1 MVANARKE
9 REVVEKQRDQYR
21 AQLNDTQVLL
31 ASHQEQLAEL
41 KNVMQNMSSEEPE
54 IATNGS
60 TAPSTPAIGIQPDVS
75 KLFDA
80 LHLSPRIDDIPP
92 APPTSFAQLLSPV
105 LRTDLQTYEDFRSLL
120 TIPRKSSTPS
130 SRVNSGSYSGI
141 SVLGMVNNAH
151 RHSSAGQDG
160 HIPSNSSQTS
170 LSAAAAEPSGLPGS
184 LASPSVP
191 LKETRFY
198 KRALTEDI
206 EPTLRLDTAP
216 GLSWLN
222 RRAVIN
228 SMSEGSLVVE
238 PMPAST
244 RTSINPFS
252 CSLCGEN
259 RKGEEFART
268 HRFRVSEADNAQRY
282 PLCNYCLNRVR
293 ATCDYLGFLR
303 MVKDGHWRTDGV
315 EAEKLAWEES
325 VRLRERM
332 FWARIG
338 GGVVP
343 AFVKT
348 GDSPRTSSEE
358 PKPTTNGTPFSAPP
372 MLNGI
377 KEDSRTPS
385 KPSEPPTS
393 APSIKAPEEPFQ
405 PSPLSRQQSGGSGT
419 GISVISRKVR
429 RDDDWLTAKNSAIF
443 DDVKAMPP
451 PPLSKG
457 KRGSDASAQQL
468 QNDLRSTLKPVKKRE
483 GSPLAEKD
491 GVSSESKAGPEKGEK
506 NGEGRGLSITIP
518 GSFAF

>member
-21 AQLNDTQVLL
+21 AQLSDAQVLL

-41 KNVMQNMSSEEPE
+41 KNVMQNMSSEEPD

-60 TAPSTPAIGIQPDVS
+60 TAPSTPAIGTHPDVS
-75 KLFDA
+75 KLFDS
-80 LHLSPRIDDIPP
+80 LHLSPRVDDVPP

-151 RHSSAGQDG
+151 RHSSAGQDS

-170 LSAAAAEPSGLPGS
+170 LSTAAAESSGLPGS
-184 LASPSVP
+184 LSSPTMP

-244 RTSINPFS
+244 RASINPFS
-252 CSLCGEN
+252 CSLCGEH
-259 RKGEEFART
+259 RKGDEFART

-303 MVKDGHWRTDGV
+303 MVKDGHWRTEGV

-358 PKPTTNGTPFSAPP
+358 PKPATNGTPSSAPP

-377 KEDSRTPS
+377 KEDTTPL
-385 KPSEPPTS
+385 KPSEPLTS
-393 APSIKAPEEPFQ
+393 APSTKGNEEPFQ

-419 GISVISRKVR
+419 GISVVSRKVR

-443 DDVKAMPP
+443 DDMKTMPP
-451 PPLSKG
+451 PPPRG

-468 QNDLRSTLKPVKKRE
+468 QTDLRSTLKPVKKRE
-483 GSPLAEKD
+483 ESPLAEK
-491 GVSSESKAGPEKGEK
+491 ESASDAKAGLEKAEK